1 MAEGGRVKTL
11 RIRLRPL
18 AELVADSTLDF
29 EIIDGD
35 RRVLERGAAV
45 PGALPKLPRTELVIA
60 ATDVLLLD
68 VAPPRLSGARLRAA
82 LPALAEPMLI
92 GEVEH
97 AFVVSS
103 GASSAGRSTLAVL
116 DRALFRRA
124 LDLFGR
130 LGIEPASATP
140 EPLALELTAGR
151 WRLRLGG
158 GYGCFR
164 SGERLG
170 AACSLSAD
178 GAPPVELWLALEQA
192 GAAKPEAIE
201 VEGECDATAW
211 AAALGVKVIAAPPGG
226 ARAAPVVL
234 ELLQYEF
241 APHILDWRAWRLPAA
256 LAAALVLVSIASLNV
271 SAWLELREEQQL
283 RGRMNAAFREAFPQ
297 VPVVLDPV
305 AQMRRGLADL
315 RSGAGTGDATDFV
328 PLAAT
333 LARALQVDP
342 DAVRQVEYRD
352 RALHVRFEPRVVD
365 SAAKRDT
372 LVERLA
378 KAGLEGRFTDTT
390 LTVRRGGRT

>member
-1 MAEGGRVKTL
+1 MSSTL
-11 RIRLRPL
+11 RVRLRPL
-18 AELVADSTLDF
+18 AELAADSTLDF

-97 AFVVSS
+97 AFVVSG

-140 EPLALELTAGR
+140 EPLALESTAGR

-178 GAPPVELWLALEQA
+178 GAPPVELRLALEQA

-256 LAAALVLVSIASLNV
+256 LAAALVLVWIAGLNV
-271 SAWLELREEQQL
+271 DAWLELREERQL

-333 LARALQVDP
+333 LARALQVDA
-342 DAVRQVEYRD
+342 DAVRQMEYRD
-352 RALHVRFEPRVVD
+352 RALHIRFEPRVVD

-372 LVERLA
+372 LLERLA
-378 KAGLEGRFTDTT
+378 RAGLEGRFTDTT